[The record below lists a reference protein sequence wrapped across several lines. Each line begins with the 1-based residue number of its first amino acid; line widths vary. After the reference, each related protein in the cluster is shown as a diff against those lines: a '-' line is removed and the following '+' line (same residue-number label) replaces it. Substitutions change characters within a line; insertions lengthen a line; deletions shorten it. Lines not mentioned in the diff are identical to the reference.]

1 MMISQLSVILL
12 TGLSIR
18 SSQGFCPTRRIQ
30 PLLPS
35 MSSPRTVPTRRYAA
49 DFFMDDSC
57 SITPE
62 GFGFSTPAERVLRE
76 ANRGMGY
83 YAATGSQRV
92 IDVMEAITTG
102 PYDVALVFD
111 GDNKDTV
118 IGLFTETDY
127 IRVSE

>member
-1 MMISQLSVILL
+1 
-12 TGLSIR
+12 
-18 SSQGFCPTRRIQ
+18 
-30 PLLPS
+30 
-35 MSSPRTVPTRRYAA
+35 
-49 DFFMDDSC
+49 MDDSC